1 MSVDLTIMM
10 VIIGCAFV
18 TIVPRIIPFLVVRN
32 IALPEPALKWL
43 SYVPVCILTAL
54 VVENFIIQTDHSLKI
69 DWSVIAVLI
78 PTLLIAIK
86 TRSLSITVISGVV
99 FMAILRFFIS

>member
-1 MSVDLTIMM
+1 MSVDLTIMI

>member
-1 MSVDLTIMM
+1 MTVGLTTLI
-10 VIIGCAFV
+10 VIICCALV
-18 TIVPRIIPFLVVRN
+18 TIIPRIIPFLVVRN

-54 VVENFIIQTDHSLKI
+54 VAENFIIQTNQSLRI
-69 DWSVIAVLI
+69 DWSVIVVLI

-86 TRSLSITVISGVV
+86 TKSLSITVISGVV
-99 FMAILRFFIS
+99 LMAVLRFFMY